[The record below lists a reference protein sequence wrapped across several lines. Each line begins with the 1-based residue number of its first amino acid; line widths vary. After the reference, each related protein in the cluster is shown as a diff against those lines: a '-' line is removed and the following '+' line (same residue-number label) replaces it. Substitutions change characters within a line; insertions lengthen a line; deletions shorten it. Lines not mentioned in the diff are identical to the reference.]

1 MILAFT
7 NYFKKG
13 QELERK
19 LSIDF
24 HEKSMPLLIEPYI
37 LRKRGAGQVDL
48 ARIVFEK
55 KQKYIELLEVKCGNE
70 VSIKQN
76 KRLRGAANLIGEV
89 FQLPVRLHYSLR
101 TIRESKIS
109 GQK

>member
-1 MILAFT
+1 LIFRT
-7 NYFKKG
+7 CFKKG
-13 QELERK
+13 KELERK

-24 HEKSMPLLIEPYI
+24 HKKSVPLLIDPYV
-37 LRKRGAGQVDL
+37 LRKRGVGQVDL
-48 ARIVFEK
+48 ARIIFG
-55 KQKYIELLEVKCGNE
+55 QNYKYIELLEVKSGAE

-76 KRLRGAANLIGEV
+76 KRLRGSADLVGEV